1 MFYRRGVVQLIKS
14 IKRGSLLFESFSGLY
29 DFIETINARENNGQ
43 VGTSSE
49 RLNTNGWAGTN
60 TYEEAMT
67 QVKTGREDVCKKL
80 SNNLISTCARGNE
93 RKRKIKRS
101 VYGYKVNIPAAI
113 AGKPAAMYR
122 KITITEKV
130 KTVDLVYSLGQNG
143 DILGNELFKAG
154 KTVLEIVNLLEND
167 GQRVKLRVLP
177 KCSDIYEKHFCICS
191 VTLKNYGD
199 KLDLLKLSFPLV
211 SPAMFR
217 RFGFRWLET
226 SPEVKHHVGSGY
238 GRSFG
243 THKGLL
249 DYLRECN
256 VFDNNALIIDY
267 PLIKT
272 CGFSAEE
279 VLKSQGLL

>member
-1 MFYRRGVVQLIKS
+1 MIKS

-29 DFIETINARENNGQ
+29 DFIEIINNRTNNKQ

-49 RLNTNGWAGTN
+49 RPDTSGWAGTN
-60 TYEEAMT
+60 TYEEALT

-80 SNNLISTCARGNE
+80 SNSLINTCARGNE

-130 KTVDLVYSLGQNG
+130 KTIDLIYSLGQNS
-143 DILGNELFKAG
+143 DVSGNELFKAG
-154 KTVLEIVNLLEND
+154 TTVLEIVNLLEVD

-177 KCSDIYEKHFCICS
+177 KCSDIYQKHFCICS

-217 RFGFRWLET
+217 RFGFKWLET
-226 SPEVKHHVGSGY
+226 SPEVNHYVGSGY

-243 THKGLL
+243 THEGLVE
-249 DYLRECN
+249 YLREAA

-267 PLIKT
+267 PLIKA
-272 CGFSAEE
+272 CDFNAEE